1 MGTYGSNYL
10 CTARPVTFHP
20 HKQACFD
27 LCIQQTTSHI
37 SFLSPEEEEETRRFL
52 HPFSLAACGVSVSTT
67 FECCFKCMQLHITLR

>member
-52 HPFSLAACGVSVSTT
+52 HPFSLAAYLCRRRSSVADQV
-67 FECCFKCMQLHITLR
+67 QLHITLR